1 MSEPL
6 REVNQTIRNLAESLS
21 SHDVSDWEFVCECGD
36 RSCTETVGLALAVYD
51 DLTNAD
57 VALLAPG
64 HALRRSA

>member
-6 REVNQTIRNLAESLS
+6 RQVNQSIRDLAANLS

-36 RSCTETVGLALAVYD
+36 RGCTETVGLALALYD
-51 DLTNAD
+51 DLKDAD

-64 HALRRSA
+64 HALKRSA

>member
-6 REVNQTIRNLAESLS
+6 RQVNQRIRDLAADLA

-36 RSCTETVGLALAVYD
+36 RTCTERVGLALALYD
-51 DLTNAD
+51 DLKDAD

-64 HALRRSA
+64 HPLRRSA